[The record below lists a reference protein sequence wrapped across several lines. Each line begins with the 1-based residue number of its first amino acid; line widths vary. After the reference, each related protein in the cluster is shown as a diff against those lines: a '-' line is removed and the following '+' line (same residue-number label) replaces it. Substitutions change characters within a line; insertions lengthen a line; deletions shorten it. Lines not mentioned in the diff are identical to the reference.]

1 MASQWRVPELLRPN
15 VWEQWLRPFLCW
27 LRAPR
32 LELLR
37 GSALGFQKLANYMA
51 RHYSKPAES
60 GPGYTPK
67 CGEPL
72 NLIPPASRYVANIGL
87 RLNGLHRWRPGRH
100 TAALQTRPG
109 CPWLDRHYLE
119 QAGFLAGVCPGHA
132 NDGDGHIRHQQPA
145 RLQQTR
151 PITERVKTRPLNC
164 SQSSSAR
171 PNSATTA
178 RNSPR

>member
-1 MASQWRVPELLRPN
+1 MASQWRVPELLRSN

-27 LRAPR
+27 LLAPR

-51 RHYSKPAES
+51 RHYSEPAES
-60 GPGYTPK
+60 GPDYTPK

-72 NLIPPASRYVANIGL
+72 NLIPPASRYVANISL
-87 RLNGLHRWRPGRH
+87 RLNASIHGSQDG
-100 TAALQTRPG
+100 TAAYKPG
-109 CPWLDRHYLE
+109 LMS
-119 QAGFLAGVCPGHA
+119 LAGSPPPGTGWFARWLPPRSCQRRRRH
-132 NDGDGHIRHQQPA
+132 GHIRHQQPA

-164 SQSSSAR
+164 SQSSSAT

-178 RNSPR
+178 RNSLR